1 MRYARAMSSLGAPGG
16 QARAATLSTLCGMA
30 IMAQHVG
37 GKALRDGL
45 FLTQFAVDALPK
57 AMLASAILAIPA
69 VLGVS
74 FGMTRF
80 GPDKVAPAMLVLSA
94 ALFGAEWALLPLHPH
109 AIAGFVYL
117 HVATLGGT
125 VISAF
130 WSLLSERFDPHSAKH
145 ALARVTNG
153 VALGGLFGGLLVSH
167 AAKTVDSRSLLLAIG
182 AINLV
187 SALGVARIGR
197 APYAASAAGESF
209 ALASPIT
216 VLRGSKYLR
225 ALALLVLLTGFVSAL
240 LDFSFKAEALASLG
254 SGPQLVQ
261 LFALFH
267 TATAVVT
274 ALVQTTLARRALE
287 RLGLAGTLAV
297 LPSTVLLTGALGV
310 SVPMLWSNALLRGAS
325 SVLES
330 SLFRSAYEPLYT
342 PLPADVR
349 RSSKTIIDVGVGRL
363 GEALGSGSALLLVS
377 FVLVHASSAVILV
390 AMAGAALALL
400 ISLRLHDG
408 YVAALTQS
416 LRSGAVSLRESDVI
430 DSTTRLT
437 LSQTQTELNRGE
449 LLAQLAALRAN
460 FPQPVAIAPRAPGTT
475 LPGAEPA
482 RNAHPAGAARL
493 QAPDNLQLGRSQLAH
508 GQEPVLEAA
517 RDLLSGEPAR
527 IHALLAKGPLDR
539 RLVALV
545 IPLLQQRELALPVTS
560 ALSRIASS
568 IVGQLVDTLLD
579 PQQPVLLRQRLPRVI
594 KSCDDERAV
603 HGLMHALR
611 GAEPGVRRR
620 AALALAELTAKKPEL
635 RPERGVVFEVVRE
648 ELRHAADQAL
658 DLRHIFSILALAAPG
673 EGLAL
678 AREALASDD
687 LRQRGTALEYLQNV
701 LPEPLR
707 SELIARLT

>member
-1 MRYARAMSSLGAPGG
+1 MSRLGAPAG
-16 QARAATLSTLCGMA
+16 QARAATLSALCGMA

-45 FLTQFAVDALPK
+45 FLSQFAVGELPK
-57 AMLASAILAIPA
+57 AMLVSAVLAIPT

-80 GPDKVAPAMLVLSA
+80 GPDKVAPATLALSA
-94 ALFGAEWALLPLHPH
+94 ALFAAEWALLPLHPH
-109 AIAGFVYL
+109 AIAGLVYL

-153 VALGGLFGGLLVSH
+153 FALGGLCGGLLVSH

-182 AINLV
+182 AINLIC
-187 SALGVARIGR
+187 AFGVARIGR
-197 APYAASAAGESF
+197 APGAASAEAESF
-209 ALASPIT
+209 VLASPIAA
-216 VLRGSKYLR
+216 LRGSKYLR

-254 SGPQLVQ
+254 SGPRLVQ

-325 SVLES
+325 NVLES

-363 GEALGSGSALLLVS
+363 GEALGSGLALLLVS
-377 FVLVHASSAVILV
+377 LVLVHAGGAVILV

-416 LRSGAVSLRESDVI
+416 LRSGTVSLRDSDVI

-437 LSQTQTELNRGE
+437 LSQTQAELNRGE

-460 FPQPVAIAPRAPGTT
+460 VPQPSASAPAMPGST
-475 LPGAEPA
+475 LASPGPAGEAHAAEPA
-482 RNAHPAGAARL
+482 RVQADASVHGARIQPAR
-493 QAPDNLQLGRSQLAH
+493 
-508 GQEPVLEAA
+508 GQEPWLDAA
-517 RDLLSGEPAR
+517 RDLLGAEPAK
-527 IHALLAKGPLDR
+527 IQALLARGPLDR

-560 ALSRIASS
+560 ALSRIAGS
-568 IVGQLVDTLLD
+568 IVGQLVDALLD
-579 PQQPVLLRQRLPRVI
+579 PQQPALLRQRLPRVI
-594 KSCDDERAV
+594 KSCEDERAV
-603 HGLMHALR
+603 HGLMRALR
-611 GAEPGVRRR
+611 AAESGVRRR
-620 AALALAELTAKKPEL
+620 AALALGELTAKKPEL

-648 ELRHAADQAL
+648 ELRHASGQEL
-658 DLRHIFSILALAAPG
+658 DLRHIFAILALAAPG
-673 EGLAL
+673 EGLTF
-678 AREALASDD
+678 ARQALASDD